1 MKATAHTRY
10 VRVTPQ
16 KARRIMNE
24 VRGMEANKALDVLK
38 FAPQKPALPIRKTL
52 VSALANAEQAAR
64 NAGTSF
70 DSDQMYIVEAY
81 VNDGPT
87 MKRFRARAQGRGA
100 RILKRTSHLTIVVG
114 DAEDKKE
121 LAAPYLPSER
131 RPEADR
137 ISASAAKKAAAA
149 AVTKKAAKP
158 VEAKEESAPKSTT
171 AAKKAPAKKPAATKS
186 ATSKAAA
193 TKSAATKSAATKSST
208 TKSTAAKSST
218 TKSTTTK
225 SAGTKAT
232 TAKSTTAKSSA
243 AKSTATKSTAAKKP
257 AAKSTEKGA
266 E

>member
-70 DSDQMYIVEAY
+70 DSDEMYVIEAY

-193 TKSAATKSAATKSST
+193 TKSAATKSST

>member
-1 MKATAHTRY
+1 MKAIAHTRY

-24 VRGMEANKALDVLK
+24 VRGMEANKALDLLK

-70 DSDQMYIVEAY
+70 NSDEMYVVEAY

-100 RILKRTSHLTIVVG
+100 RILKRTSHLAIVVG

-121 LAAPYLPSER
+121 LAAPYLPSQR
-131 RPEADR
+131 RPQADR
-137 ISASAAKKAAAA
+137 ISASAAKKAAAE

-158 VEAKEESAPKSTT
+158 VETPEESTPKTDS
-171 AAKKAPAKKPAATKS
+171 AAKKAPAKKSAATKSTTKSSTSKS
-186 ATSKAAA
+186 ATSKAA
-193 TKSAATKSAATKSST
+193 
-208 TKSTAAKSST
+208 
-218 TKSTTTK
+218 TTK
-225 SAGTKAT
+225 SAK
-232 TAKSTTAKSSA
+232 AKSSSS
-243 AKSTATKSTAAKKP
+243 KSTATKSATTKKP

>member
-1 MKATAHTRY
+1 MKAIAHTRY

-24 VRGMEANKALDVLK
+24 VRGMEANKALDLLK

-70 DSDQMYIVEAY
+70 NSDEMYVVEAY

-100 RILKRTSHLTIVVG
+100 RILERTSHLTIVVG

-121 LAAPYLPSER
+121 LAAPYLPSQR
-131 RPEADR
+131 RPQADR
-137 ISASAAKKAAAA
+137 ISASAAKKAAAE

-158 VEAKEESAPKSTT
+158 VETPEESTPKTDS
-171 AAKKAPAKKPAATKS
+171 AAKKAPAKKSAATKSTTKSSTSKS
-186 ATSKAAA
+186 ATSKAA
-193 TKSAATKSAATKSST
+193 
-208 TKSTAAKSST
+208 
-218 TKSTTTK
+218 TTK
-225 SAGTKAT
+225 SAK
-232 TAKSTTAKSSA
+232 AKSSSS
-243 AKSTATKSTAAKKP
+243 KSTATKSATAKKP

>member
-24 VRGMEANKALDVLK
+24 VRGLEANKALDVLK

-70 DSDQMYIVEAY
+70 DSDEMYVIEAY

-121 LAAPYLPSER
+121 LAAPYLPSQR

-158 VEAKEESAPKSTT
+158 VEAQGESATKSTT
-171 AAKKAPAKKPAATKS
+171 TAKKAPAKKPAATKS
-186 ATSKAAA
+186 
-193 TKSAATKSAATKSST
+193 
-208 TKSTAAKSST
+208 TAAKSKT
-218 TKSTTTK
+218 T
-225 SAGTKAT
+225 
-232 TAKSTTAKSSA
+232 KSTTAKSTATKTTAAKSA
-243 AKSTATKSTAAKKP
+243 TSKSSTTKSTATKSTAAKKP

>member
-70 DSDQMYIVEAY
+70 DSDAMYIIEAY

-121 LAAPYLPSER
+121 LAAPYLPSQR

-149 AVTKKAAKP
+149 AVIKKAAKP
-158 VEAKEESAPKSTT
+158 VEVKEESAAKSTT

-186 ATSKAAA
+186 TTTKAAA
-193 TKSAATKSAATKSST
+193 TKSAATKAST
-208 TKSTAAKSST
+208 TKSTAAKSKTTKSAT
-218 TKSTTTK
+218 TKST
-225 SAGTKAT
+225 AAKAT
-232 TAKSTTAKSSA
+232 AAKSTTAKSSTT
-243 AKSTATKSTAAKKP
+243 KSTATKSTAAKKP
-257 AAKSTEKGA
+257 AAKSNEKGA

>member
-137 ISASAAKKAAAA
+137 ISASAAKKSAAA

-158 VEAKEESAPKSTT
+158 VEAKEEKSTT

-186 ATSKAAA
+186 ATSKA
-193 TKSAATKSAATKSST
+193 AATKSAATKSST

>member
-1 MKATAHTRY
+1 MKAIAHTRY

-24 VRGMEANKALDVLK
+24 VRGMEANKALDLLK

-70 DSDQMYIVEAY
+70 NSDEMYVVEAY

-121 LAAPYLPSER
+121 LAAPYLPSQR
-131 RPEADR
+131 RPQADR
-137 ISASAAKKAAAA
+137 ISASAAKKAAAE

-158 VEAKEESAPKSTT
+158 VETPEESTPKTDS
-171 AAKKAPAKKPAATKS
+171 AAKKAPAKKSAATKSTTKSSTSKS
-186 ATSKAAA
+186 ATSKAA
-193 TKSAATKSAATKSST
+193 
-208 TKSTAAKSST
+208 
-218 TKSTTTK
+218 TTK
-225 SAGTKAT
+225 SAK
-232 TAKSTTAKSSA
+232 AKSSSS
-243 AKSTATKSTAAKKP
+243 KSTATKSATAKKP

>member
-171 AAKKAPAKKPAATKS
+171 AKKAPAKKPAATKS
-186 ATSKAAA
+186 ATS
-193 TKSAATKSAATKSST
+193 KSAATKSAATKSST
-208 TKSTAAKSST
+208 TKSTAAKSKTTKSAT
-218 TKSTTTK
+218 TKST
-225 SAGTKAT
+225 AAKAT
-232 TAKSTTAKSSA
+232 AAKSTTAKSSA

>member
-137 ISASAAKKAAAA
+137 ISASAAKKSAAA

-158 VEAKEESAPKSTT
+158 VEAQEESAPKSTT

-186 ATSKAAA
+186 ATSKA
-193 TKSAATKSAATKSST
+193 AATKSAATKSST

>member
-24 VRGMEANKALDVLK
+24 VRGLEANKALDVLK

-70 DSDQMYIVEAY
+70 DSDEMYVIEAY

-121 LAAPYLPSER
+121 LAAPYLPSQR

-158 VEAKEESAPKSTT
+158 VEAQEESAAKSTT

-186 ATSKAAA
+186 K
-193 TKSAATKSAATKSST
+193 
-208 TKSTAAKSST
+208 T

-225 SAGTKAT
+225 STATKT
-232 TAKSTTAKSSA
+232 TAAKSTTSKSSTT
-243 AKSTATKSTAAKKP
+243 KSTATKSTAAKKP

>member
-70 DSDQMYIVEAY
+70 DSDAMYVIEAY

-121 LAAPYLPSER
+121 LAAPYLPSQR

-158 VEAKEESAPKSTT
+158 VEAQEESAPKSTT

-186 ATSKAAA
+186 ATSK
-193 TKSAATKSAATKSST
+193 TTATKSAATKSST

-243 AKSTATKSTAAKKP
+243 AKKSTATKSTAAKKP

>member
-64 NAGTSF
+64 
-70 DSDQMYIVEAY
+70 
-81 VNDGPT
+81 
-87 MKRFRARAQGRGA
+87 AQGRGA

-121 LAAPYLPSER
+121 LAAPYLPSQR

-158 VEAKEESAPKSTT
+158 VEAKEESAAKSTT
-171 AAKKAPAKKPAATKS
+171 TAKKAPAKKPAAAKSTTTKAS
-186 ATSKAAA
+186 ATKA
-193 TKSAATKSAATKSST
+193 ST
-208 TKSTAAKSST
+208 TKSTAAKSKT

-225 SAGTKAT
+225 STATKT
-232 TAKSTTAKSSA
+232 TAAKSTTSKSSTT
-243 AKSTATKSTAAKKP
+243 KSTATKSTAAKKP

>member
-70 DSDQMYIVEAY
+70 DSDEMYVIEAY

-121 LAAPYLPSER
+121 LAAPYLPSQR
-131 RPEADR
+131 RPKADR

-158 VEAKEESAPKSTT
+158 VEAQEESAAKSTT
-171 AAKKAPAKKPAATKS
+171 TAKKAPSKKPAATKS
-186 ATSKAAA
+186 TTTKASA
-193 TKSAATKSAATKSST
+193 TKASTTKSTATKTTAAKSTTTKSST
-208 TKSTAAKSST
+208 TKSTAT
-218 TKSTTTK
+218 
-225 SAGTKAT
+225 
-232 TAKSTTAKSSA
+232 
-243 AKSTATKSTAAKKP
+243 KSTATKKP

>member
-1 MKATAHTRY
+1 MKAIAHTRY

-24 VRGMEANKALDVLK
+24 VRGMEANKALDLLK

-70 DSDQMYIVEAY
+70 NSDEMYVVEAY

-121 LAAPYLPSER
+121 LAAPYLPSQR

-137 ISASAAKKAAAA
+137 ISASAAKKAAAE

-158 VEAKEESAPKSTT
+158 VETPEESTPKTDS
-171 AAKKAPAKKPAATKS
+171 AAKKAPAKKSAATKSTTKSSTSKS
-186 ATSKAAA
+186 ATSKAA
-193 TKSAATKSAATKSST
+193 
-208 TKSTAAKSST
+208 
-218 TKSTTTK
+218 TTK
-225 SAGTKAT
+225 SAK
-232 TAKSTTAKSSA
+232 AKSSSS
-243 AKSTATKSTAAKKP
+243 KSTATKSATATKP

>member
-70 DSDQMYIVEAY
+70 DSDEMYVIEAY

-100 RILKRTSHLTIVVG
+100 RILKRTCLLYTS
-114 DAEDKKE
+114 
-121 LAAPYLPSER
+121 PSPR
-131 RPEADR
+131 DR
-137 ISASAAKKAAAA
+137 
-149 AVTKKAAKP
+149 
-158 VEAKEESAPKSTT
+158 
-171 AAKKAPAKKPAATKS
+171 
-186 ATSKAAA
+186 
-193 TKSAATKSAATKSST
+193 
-208 TKSTAAKSST
+208 
-218 TKSTTTK
+218 
-225 SAGTKAT
+225 G
-232 TAKSTTAKSSA
+232 
-243 AKSTATKSTAAKKP
+243 
-257 AAKSTEKGA
+257 
-266 E
+266 

>member
-24 VRGMEANKALDVLK
+24 VRGMEASKALDVLK

-64 NAGTSF
+64 NAGSPF
-70 DSDQMYIVEAY
+70 DVQQMYVIEAY

-114 DAEDKKE
+114 DAADKRE
-121 LAAPYLPSER
+121 IAAPYKPSER

-137 ISASAAKKAAAA
+137 ISASAAKKAATS
-149 AVTKKAAKP
+149 AVAKKAAKP
-158 VEAKEESAPKSTT
+158 VATKEESAEKSTT
-171 AAKKAPAKKPAATKS
+171 TAKKAPAKKPTATKS
-186 ATSKAAA
+186 TTTKASA
-193 TKSAATKSAATKSST
+193 TKASTTKSSSTKASAAKSSTAKSST
-208 TKSTAAKSST
+208 TKSTA
-218 TKSTTTK
+218 TKSTT
-225 SAGTKAT
+225 
-232 TAKSTTAKSSA
+232 
-243 AKSTATKSTAAKKP
+243 AKKP
-257 AAKSTEKGA
+257 AAKKTEKGA

>member
-24 VRGMEANKALDVLK
+24 VRGMEANQALDVLK

-121 LAAPYLPSER
+121 LAAPYLPSQR

-137 ISASAAKKAAAA
+137 ISASAAKKVAAAT
-149 AVTKKAAKP
+149 VTKKAAKP
-158 VEAKEESAPKSTT
+158 VEAQEESAPKSTT

-186 ATSKAAA
+186 ATTKAAA
-193 TKSAATKSAATKSST
+193 TKSAATKSST
-208 TKSTAAKSST
+208 AKSTAAKSST

-243 AKSTATKSTAAKKP
+243 AKSTATKSTGAKKP

>member
-64 NAGTSF
+64 NAGMSF

-121 LAAPYLPSER
+121 LAAPYLPSQR

-171 AAKKAPAKKPAATKS
+171 AKKAPAKKPAATKS
-186 ATSKAAA
+186 ATSK
-193 TKSAATKSAATKSST
+193 TTATKSAATKSST

>member
-70 DSDQMYIVEAY
+70 DSDEMYVIEAY

-121 LAAPYLPSER
+121 LAAPYLPSQR

-158 VEAKEESAPKSTT
+158 VEAKEESAAKSTT
-171 AAKKAPAKKPAATKS
+171 TTKKAPAKKPAATKS
-186 ATSKAAA
+186 
-193 TKSAATKSAATKSST
+193 
-208 TKSTAAKSST
+208 TAAKSKT

-225 SAGTKAT
+225 STATKT
-232 TAKSTTAKSSA
+232 TAAKSTTSKSSTT
-243 AKSTATKSTAAKKP
+243 KSTATKSTAAKKP

>member
-70 DSDQMYIVEAY
+70 DSDAMYVIEAY

-121 LAAPYLPSER
+121 LAAPYLLSQR

-158 VEAKEESAPKSTT
+158 VEAKEESAAKSTT
-171 AAKKAPAKKPAATKS
+171 AAKKAPAKKPATA
-186 ATSKAAA
+186 
-193 TKSAATKSAATKSST
+193 
-208 TKSTAAKSST
+208 KSTAAKSKT

-225 SAGTKAT
+225 STATKT
-232 TAKSTTAKSSA
+232 TAAKSTTSKSSTT
-243 AKSTATKSTAAKKP
+243 KSTATKSTAAKKP

>member
-70 DSDQMYIVEAY
+70 DSDAMYIVEAY

-121 LAAPYLPSER
+121 LAAPYLPSQR

-158 VEAKEESAPKSTT
+158 VEAKEESAAKSTT
-171 AAKKAPAKKPAATKS
+171 TAKKAPAKKPAATKS
-186 ATSKAAA
+186 
-193 TKSAATKSAATKSST
+193 T
-208 TKSTAAKSST
+208 TAKSKTS
-218 TKSTTTK
+218 KSTTTK
-225 SAGTKAT
+225 STATKT
-232 TAKSTTAKSSA
+232 TAAKSTTSKSSTT
-243 AKSTATKSTAAKKP
+243 KSTATKSTAAKKP

>member
-70 DSDQMYIVEAY
+70 DSDAMYIVEAY

-121 LAAPYLPSER
+121 LAAPYLPSQR

-158 VEAKEESAPKSTT
+158 VEAKEESAAKSTT
-171 AAKKAPAKKPAATKS
+171 TAKKAPAKKPAATKS
-186 ATSKAAA
+186 T
-193 TKSAATKSAATKSST
+193 T
-208 TKSTAAKSST
+208 TKSTAAKSKT

-225 SAGTKAT
+225 STATKT
-232 TAKSTTAKSSA
+232 TDAKSTTSKSSTT
-243 AKSTATKSTAAKKP
+243 KSTATKSTAAKKP